1 MEEKALSLL
10 EQSFSDFL
18 KGKIKQDKLCKNIG
32 VALSSLPFEGGRKHF
47 TVEIT
52 KTVANIDFFG
62 MRIFPTLEE
71 NAGICERLTSTADD
85 RSKLI
90 KYSDL
95 IKIWKR
101 LPDWKLEIDSMCFDR
116 SGMAFTPR
124 ELVALTLHEI
134 GHIIYSETPVE
145 IFYRAFKENQLR
157 LKLADKGTQ
166 KAMYMIYMLP
176 LSIACSQRRWIN
188 GKNELHV
195 EIIADRT
202 VADFGYGEDLLNAM
216 DKIVRNIGSVNTDE
230 NRQYDEVNSSIEWCN
245 RNVVDVYKR
254 RETLKD
260 ELFYQAVKNKSN
272 YIKAVVIFA
281 IDKIGF
287 KLREKYNGVATE
299 ATIELV
305 TNPDFLTNYDLI
317 EDTLESARFFKLVD
331 YHRGEAE
338 AALEAIINKRK
349 KIKVVLPSQYEVD
362 AIAVEVDSIKNHS
375 DRIFVLDLI
384 YNLLERINTF
394 EEAISPDPALVRRW
408 QDTIDLMRTELQN
421 YRKATLEKKTFTK
434 SNYHLFVKLPE
445 QAADYEG

>member
-1 MEEKALSLL
+1 MEEKALALL

-18 KGKIKQDKLCKNIG
+18 KGQIKQDKLCKNIG
-32 VALSSLPFEGGRKHF
+32 VALSSLPFEGGRKRF

-52 KTVANIDFFG
+52 KTTANVDFFG
-62 MRIFPTLEE
+62 MRIFPTLDE
-71 NAGICERLTSTADD
+71 NASIC
-85 RSKLI
+85 SKMTDNDSKVI
-90 KYSDL
+90 RYKDL
-95 IKIWKR
+95 ITIWKK
-101 LPDWKLEIDSMCFDR
+101 LPDWKLEIDSSCFNR
-116 SGMAFTPR
+116 SELNFTPR

-134 GHIIYSETPVE
+134 GHVIYSETPVE

-157 LKLADKGTQ
+157 LKLADKATQ
-166 KAMYMIYMLP
+166 KAMYMIYMIP

-195 EIIADRT
+195 EIVADKT

-216 DKIVRNIGSVNTDE
+216 DKIVRNLGSVNSDE
-230 NRQYDEVNSSIEWCN
+230 NRQYAEVNSSIEWCN
-245 RNVVDVYKR
+245 KNVVDVFKR

-287 KLREKYNGVATE
+287 NLREKYNGVATE

-305 TNPDFLTNYDLI
+305 SDPDFLMNYELT
-317 EDTLESARFFKLVD
+317 ENTMETAKFFKLVD
-331 YHRGEAE
+331 YYRSNADV
-338 AALEAIINKRK
+338 ALEAIVNRRK
-349 KIKVVLPSQYEVD
+349 KVKAVLPSQYEVD
-362 AIAVEVDSIKNHS
+362 AIAVEVDSITNHS

-384 YNLLERINTF
+384 YNLLERVNLF

-408 QDTIDLMRTELQN
+408 QDTIDLMRSELQN
-421 YRKATLEKKTFTK
+421 YRKATLEKKTFNK
-434 SNYHLFVKLPE
+434 SNYHLFVKLPP